1 MESKYNITHLCLK
14 VYYKFGIIPCDFIYY
29 SEHQNMNVDRAEY
42 LYFCKY
48 LPWELTG
55 LWKYK

>member
-14 VYYKFGIIPCDFIYY
+14 VYYKFGSMPCDFIYH
-29 SEHQNMNVDRAEY
+29 SEHQNMNADRAEY
-42 LYFCKY
+42 LYISKY